1 MKYYNIFLILSVLI
15 FAGFI
20 HSQPPP
26 EGMDCPEEDC
36 IENLG
41 DMPPGPPDMDG
52 HPGMMKER
60 IMEKLS
66 EEKIEKI
73 MNHIS
78 SEFPE
83 FHKKLIILKEDHPKV
98 FIRTIHK
105 LRRFAKNDKKGT
117 ESKEKLLK
125 IFSDEIELDLLVE
138 KYNFEKNPKIRED
151 IRNEL
156 LKIMSLTFD
165 KREEMKLEM
174 IKNIE
179 KNLEKKKAEAAKR
192 KADKDDIIKKDLD
205 KILKFH
211 EKMDREDKDK

>member
-1 MKYYNIFLILSVLI
+1 MNRYNVLMILSVLI

-20 HSQPPP
+20 YSQPPP

-60 IMEKLS
+60 KMERLS

-73 MNHIS
+73 MNYIS
-78 SEFPE
+78 AEFPG
-83 FHKKLIILKEDHPKV
+83 FHKRLIELKKDHPKV
-98 FIRTIHK
+98 FIRAVHK
-105 LRRFAKNDKKGT
+105 LKRFARNDKKGP

-138 KYNFEKNPKIRED
+138 KYNFEKNSKIRED
-151 IRNEL
+151 IRNEM

-192 KADKDDIIKKDLD
+192 KADKDKIISEDIE
-205 KILKFH
+205 KILKFR
-211 EKMDREDKDK
+211 EKIDKEK